1 MSEETNASS
10 ATESSVKEPA
20 VTAADTQ
27 KKVVKKPSI
36 GKYWTT
42 LQKSLNSVLT
52 KYVCVSCNFNSN
64 KRKLSKN
71 PSYVN
76 ISWMDLKEGGRAGG
90 FRPPPPPIQICRKY
104 GNPFPSHR
112 KNFRIRTCTK
122 KHEQLYSQIIT
133 ILFAST
139 CLLSVSVHML
149 SGLLLYDVAF
159 KYHT

>member
-52 KYVCVSCNFNSN
+52 KYVCVSCNH
-64 KRKLSKN
+64 
-71 PSYVN
+71 P
-76 ISWMDLKEGGRAGG
+76 
-90 FRPPPPPIQICRKY
+90 
-104 GNPFPSHR
+104 
-112 KNFRIRTCTK
+112 
-122 KHEQLYSQIIT
+122 
-133 ILFAST
+133 
-139 CLLSVSVHML
+139 CLLSTATKESCQKNLHM
-149 SGLLLYDVAF
+149 
-159 KYHT
+159 

>member
-52 KYVCVSCNFNSN
+52 KYVCVSCNIHVYFQQQQ
-64 KRKLSKN
+64 KKVVKKPFICKFIIDGSK
-71 PSYVN
+71 
-76 ISWMDLKEGGRAGG
+76 GGG
-90 FRPPPPPIQICRKY
+90 
-104 GNPFPSHR
+104 
-112 KNFRIRTCTK
+112 
-122 KHEQLYSQIIT
+122 
-133 ILFAST
+133 
-139 CLLSVSVHML
+139 
-149 SGLLLYDVAF
+149 
-159 KYHT
+159 